1 MTETIVI
8 PLEVRNP
15 GAFLAGCGVVE
26 IVGAFDSASTSR
38 WERQAVPFGK
48 TSLTATACVIQTSI
62 LQFELAAAI
71 CDGLSCPDRWEVITL
86 DGRRLRLD
94 KVNKDEP
101 LTAARV
107 RIQVRDRE
115 EYFPVDY
122 WYHQLPRADDE
133 PKKLKQRL
141 SDGKSA
147 WKFWAGQMTLRTT
160 LLGER
165 RKPGL
170 ITSLAGANG
179 NAIPVTDVATLIL
192 LERETGSSLNIDA
205 AARPGALDRGIAAN
219 EAKRATGETA
229 ASRPALELLA
239 AIGLSAFFPPRRLR
253 RAGEDNSL
261 HSTAGLVVYAQSR
274 QPALRYSAWA
284 IDAPLPLARLLARGI
299 EVPGAAPLARLESR
313 RVRAGRSNYRFEYA
327 RGSGSAPT
335 QPPTEMEEE
344 ADAGADAR

>member
-1 MTETIVI
+1 MTERIVI

-26 IVGAFDSASTSR
+26 IVSAFDTASTSH
-38 WERQAVPFGK
+38 WERWSAPFGEMM
-48 TSLTATACVIQTSI
+48 LPATACVIETSI
-62 LQFELAAAI
+62 PEGEFEAAI
-71 CDGLSCPDRWEVITL
+71 RDGLSCRDRWDVITL
-86 DGRRLRLD
+86 NGRRLPLD
-94 KVNKDEP
+94 KVDKDEP
-101 LTAARV
+101 LTAAHV

-115 EYFPVDY
+115 EQFPVDY
-122 WYHQLPRADDE
+122 WYHQLPRADEE

-147 WKFWAGQMTLRTT
+147 WKFWAGRMQLQKT

-170 ITSLAGANG
+170 ITSFAGANG
-179 NAIPVTDVATLIL
+179 SAIPGMDVATLIL
-192 LERETGSSLNIDA
+192 LERETGSSLNLDA

-239 AIGLSAFFPPRRLR
+239 AIGLSAFFPPRRLGG
-253 RAGEDNSL
+253 AGDSNGL
-261 HSTAGLVVYAQSR
+261 HSTAGLVVDAQSH
-274 QPALRYSAWA
+274 PLAFRYSAWA
-284 IDAPLPLARLLARGI
+284 IDAPVPLARLLARGV
-299 EVPGAAPLARLESR
+299 ELPGAAPLACLEAR
-313 RVRAGRSNYRFEYA
+313 RVSAGGSNYRFEYA

-335 QPPTEMEEE
+335 EPPTQMEEE
-344 ADAGADAR
+344 ADA